1 MQDTEVTRRH
11 FNEFQVQRIQIDLS
25 HRVHEPSNDCFEP
38 HPWRILDTSY
48 PLGMFY
54 LAPSTL
60 SHQFTERIGQ
70 GSQPQRYASFL
81 LLGLLVVSEHNSC
94 AAARLLHL
102 STSSMTIPFSTYFIS
117 INRFSW
123 VKTRATPPVSTGG
136 IGYGSVDTGGINLLK
151 FARDGNTFYLGP
163 HPT

>member
-1 MQDTEVTRRH
+1 M
-11 FNEFQVQRIQIDLS
+11 S
-25 HRVHEPSNDCFEP
+25 
-38 HPWRILDTSY
+38 
-48 PLGMFY
+48 Y

-60 SHQFTERIGQ
+60 SHRFTERIGQ

-81 LLGLLVVSEHNSC
+81 LLGLLVVSEHNQAC
-94 AAARLLHL
+94 AAAGLLHL
-102 STSSMTIPFSTYFIS
+102 STSPMMIPFSTYFIS

-136 IGYGSVDTGGINLLK
+136 IGYGPVDTGGINLPK
-151 FARDGNTFYLGP
+151 FARDGDTFYLGP